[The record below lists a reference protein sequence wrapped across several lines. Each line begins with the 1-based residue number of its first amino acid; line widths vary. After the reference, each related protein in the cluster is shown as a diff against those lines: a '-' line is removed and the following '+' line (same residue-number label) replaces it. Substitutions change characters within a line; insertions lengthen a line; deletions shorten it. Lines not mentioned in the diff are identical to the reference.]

1 MVEVNLGKVVAIA
14 FAASMM
20 TIQCRPRRSEPDAL
34 TILLSGF
41 TLTNCR
47 GHWIKYYP
55 HTNELYRRW
64 HLASN
69 VPISATSRC
78 VTIMSSAHGA
88 AHMQAKRDARQP
100 PITRDRLCSPIRA
113 QFFVYI

>member
-1 MVEVNLGKVVAIA
+1 MLEMKLGKVVAIA

-20 TIQCRPRRSEPDAL
+20 TIQCRPLRSEPGAL
-34 TILLSGF
+34 TIFLFGF

-47 GHWIKYYP
+47 GHWIKYYL

-64 HLASN
+64 YLASS
-69 VPISATSRC
+69 VPISATSSC

-88 AHMQAKRDARQP
+88 AHMQAKRDA

-113 QFFVYI
+113 QFFIYI